1 MKSFLFD
8 DKTGR
13 KTIARRAALT
23 AAVFWGLI
31 LLARILYPAENSY
44 SPMYNT
50 FSTLGS
56 LEEKHNPSWWW
67 IFSLALAFWGTSSM
81 PFVSYIRAQFRRIS
95 VPHAR
100 IGFALLITGCGGI
113 ILVGL
118 LPYGRITLPG
128 GIPLNRTHDRA
139 AAAAAVFLAAGVLW
153 HAGMLAADALKAR
166 RKKSIPLLASKSVIP
181 PCALFFSALIPAL
194 YFRIKWRFVYAEM
207 KAVEGASIGSAWRE
221 ALGTI
226 YSFPLWQHICIAT
239 LFIFLLWLPLSI
251 SQKT

>member
-8 DKTGR
+8 DKTVR
-13 KTIARRAALT
+13 RTLARRAAQT

-31 LLARILYPAENSY
+31 LLSRILYPAENSY

-56 LEEKHNPSWWW
+56 LEENRNPSWWW
-67 IFSLALAFWGTSSM
+67 IFSIALVFWGISSM
-81 PFVSYIRAQFRRIS
+81 PHVSYIRARFRRIS
-95 VPHAR
+95 VLHAR
-100 IGFALLITGCGGI
+100 IGFALLITGCAGI

-128 GIPLNRTHDRA
+128 GIQLNRAHDRA
-139 AAAAAVFLAAGVLW
+139 AAATAVFFITGILW
-153 HAGMLAADALKAR
+153 HAGILAADALKAR
-166 RKKSIPLLASKSVIP
+166 RKKSIPLLASKSVIAP
-181 PCALFFSALIPAL
+181 YALFFSTLAPAL
-194 YFRIKWRFVYAEM
+194 YFRMKWRFVYAEM
-207 KAVEGASIGSAWRE
+207 KAAEGASVGSAWRE

-251 SQKT
+251 SKRT